1 MILTLQ
7 EAKQAARVLHDD
19 DDLLI
24 QSYADAAQVWIER
37 VTGAVFDPAPED
49 VKQIAR
55 LLVAHWYDNRHAVG
69 EEKAE
74 TPLGVRSLIATR
86 RRFAHGVV
94 DAP

>member
-1 MILTLQ
+1 MILTLD
-7 EAKQAARVLHDD
+7 EARRAARVLHDD

-55 LLVAHWYDNRHAVG
+55 LLVAHWYDNRHAAG
-69 EEKAE
+69 EGMAE

-94 DAP
+94 DEP